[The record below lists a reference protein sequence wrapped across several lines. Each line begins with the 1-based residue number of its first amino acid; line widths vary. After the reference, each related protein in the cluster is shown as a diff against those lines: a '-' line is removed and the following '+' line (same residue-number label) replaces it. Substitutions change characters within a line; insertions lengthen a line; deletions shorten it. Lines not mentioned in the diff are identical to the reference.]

1 MATRAMPSR
10 PMTPVVGAAGGGGA
24 GGGGAGGGINE
35 GGGNTRVVARPRR
48 PRTSARRPSSRRRSS
63 PSWRSPRTAPPRTAP
78 PRSSRRTRALG
89 RPASSIPAILNAYDG
104 LYQRIGVQLAAVAAA
119 GASDEYSPAGV
130 AELRRVGS
138 EGVWRAWLLAPVMP
152 LAVLAAQLREEAMG
166 TRADTVSRW
175 VAGAKLPA
183 RERACL
189 YVALVVI
196 DCFAA

>member
-1 MATRAMPSR
+1 MRCWAASPWSNEDERNLNGARAGPDGKVAT
-10 PMTPVVGAAGGGGA
+10 
-24 GGGGAGGGINE
+24 
-35 GGGNTRVVARPRR
+35 
-48 PRTSARRPSSRRRSS
+48 
-63 PSWRSPRTAPPRTAP
+63 
-78 PRSSRRTRALG
+78 L
-89 RPASSIPAILNAYDG
+89 
-104 LYQRIGVQLAAVAAA
+104 AAA